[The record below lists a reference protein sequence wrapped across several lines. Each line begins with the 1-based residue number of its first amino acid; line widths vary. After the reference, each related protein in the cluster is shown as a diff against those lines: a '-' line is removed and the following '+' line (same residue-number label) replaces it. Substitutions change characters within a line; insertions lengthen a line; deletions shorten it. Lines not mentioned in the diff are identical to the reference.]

1 MSVRLRAVAA
11 IAGLVV
17 LGPLGACGRPEP
29 AAEAEKPIG
38 VSVQLVARQSIR
50 DAATAS
56 GLVVPAAAGEWTI
69 YAPSS
74 AQIARLPLK
83 EQDPIAVGDVL
94 VQFEIASVTHEL
106 NLRQAAVT
114 EATARSDRAKAEFT
128 RMSGLFERGI
138 ASRNAFE
145 SARAEQTTSASVL
158 TQAIAELE
166 ATKIENSQA
175 TIRARFAG
183 VVARVYHAE
192 GDFVGNSP
200 TDPVLQVV
208 DPTRL
213 QVAAQFPIPQL
224 ARIVQGQAAT
234 ILAIGG
240 EGPLP
245 ATVASKPATVDAN
258 APTGEVRL
266 AFAGPPTLLAN
277 APVSVEI
284 LLDQRANALVVPTAA
299 LLRDDLSAFVMVV
312 GEDSRVHR
320 RDVRPGLMTET
331 LVEVVS
337 GLDAGTRVVVG
348 GVRDV
353 TEGSLVVFTE

>member
-1 MSVRLRAVAA
+1 MSVQTA
-11 IAGLVV
+11 
-17 LGPLGACGRPEP
+17 
-29 AAEAEKPIG
+29 K
-38 VSVQLVARQSIR
+38 RQSIR

-56 GLVVPAAAGEWTI
+56 GLVVPAAAGEWTV
-69 YAPSS
+69 YAPSA

-83 EQDPIAVGDVL
+83 ENDPVAAGDVL
-94 VQFEIASVTHEL
+94 VQFDIASITQQL
-106 NLRQAAVT
+106 GIRQAAVT
-114 EATARSDRAKAEFT
+114 EAAARADRAKAEFT

-138 ASRNAFE
+138 ASRNAYE
-145 SARAEQTTSASVL
+145 AARTEQTTSASVL
-158 TQAIAELE
+158 TQAVADFE

-175 TIRARFAG
+175 TVRARFAG
-183 VVARVYHAE
+183 VVAKVYHGE
-192 GDFVGNSP
+192 GEFVSGSA
-200 TDPVLQVV
+200 TDPILQVI

-245 ATVASKPATVDAN
+245 ATVASKPVSVDAN

-266 AFAGPPTLLAN
+266 AFAGPATLIVN

-284 LLDQRANALVVPTAA
+284 LLDQRANAVVVPTPA
-299 LLRDDLSAFVMVV
+299 LLRDDLSAFVMIV
-312 GEDSRVHR
+312 GEDRRAHR
-320 RDVRPGLMTET
+320 RDVRAGLVTEA
-331 LVEVVS
+331 LVEIVS

-353 TEGSLVVFTE
+353 AEGSPVVFTE